1 MTITSEQQAAVAKML
16 VNAAK
21 QKELTLRVI
30 GGVAVYATC
39 PSIQT
44 HPKLQRTI
52 KDIDFLAPRGDWH
65 ALEGI
70 FAANGL
76 QLRAKE
82 NDSWIF
88 DKDGLTVELCD
99 PNFGFVNLARRL
111 TLATPTLPLTDLVLI
126 KLARRPFEERDIQDT
141 IALLLDHPV
150 ARGETEGQINHA
162 YIAWLGA
169 QNWKLFHAVYDNTVT
184 LEQVLDQY
192 IEPEEARLVWRRIE
206 LIQGDLDQ
214 QPKSFGWMVNQF
226 LRKPTQVPR

>member
-1 MTITSEQQAAVAKML
+1 MTSEQQAAVAKML

-39 PSIQT
+39 LSIET

-76 QLRAKE
+76 HLRGKE
-82 NDSWIF
+82 DDSWIF
-88 DKDGLTVELCD
+88 DKDDLTVELCD
-99 PNFGFVNLARRL
+99 PNFGFVNFARRL
-111 TLATPTLPLTDLVLI
+111 TLASPTLPLTDLLLI
-126 KLARRPFEERDIQDT
+126 KLSRRPFAARDIQDA
-141 IALLLDHPV
+141 IALLLDHRV
-150 ARGETEGQINHA
+150 TRGEAEGRINHE
-162 YIAWLGA
+162 YIARLCA
-169 QNWKLFHAVYDNTVT
+169 HDWKLFHAVYDNAVT
-184 LEQVLDQY
+184 LEKLLDQY
-192 IEPEEARLVWRRIE
+192 IEPEEAQLVWRRIE

-226 LRKPTQVPR
+226 LRKPMQVPR